1 MDNLT
6 RHQRH
11 YRKNR
16 EKILAKQKAK
26 RQEPEEKARMQ
37 AYRDANKSRRKEYY
51 EENKAVFLEKA
62 NARYAE
68 KTEEILEKKKDRY
81 WKDVEESR
89 GKARD
94 YRKNNPERRK
104 EWDAKSYR
112 KHRDKKIKCQSEY
125 IRKRRKNDTTF
136 RLLQNMRRR
145 LSLAINDQGTMKID
159 TSLRLFG
166 CSAEELKAHIES
178 QFTDGMSWENYGIHG
193 WHVDHI
199 KPCNSF
205 DFSLESE
212 QRECFH
218 YSNLQPLWAEDN
230 IRKSDK
236 N

>member
-26 RQEPEEKARMQ
+26 RQEPKEKARIQ
-37 AYRDANKSRRKEYY
+37 AYRDANKSRSKEYY
-51 EENKAVFLEKA
+51 EENKEVLLEKA
-62 NARYAE
+62 SARYAE
-68 KTEEILEKKKDRY
+68 KREECLKKRKDRY
-81 WKDVEESR
+81 WKDVEET
-89 GKARD
+89 
-94 YRKNNPERRK
+94 RRK
-104 EWDAKSYR
+104 A
-112 KHRDKKIKCQSEY
+112 SEY
-125 IRKRRKNDTTF
+125 IRKRNLNDEAF
-136 RLLQNMRRR
+136 RLLGNMRSR
-145 LSLAINDQGTMKID
+145 LRIAMRDQGTMKVE

-166 CSAEELKAHIES
+166 CSADELKAHIES

-199 KPCNSF
+199 KPCSSF
-205 DFSLESE
+205 DFSLDSE

-218 YSNLQPLWAEDN
+218 YSNLHPLWAEDN
-230 IRKSDK
+230 LRKSNK